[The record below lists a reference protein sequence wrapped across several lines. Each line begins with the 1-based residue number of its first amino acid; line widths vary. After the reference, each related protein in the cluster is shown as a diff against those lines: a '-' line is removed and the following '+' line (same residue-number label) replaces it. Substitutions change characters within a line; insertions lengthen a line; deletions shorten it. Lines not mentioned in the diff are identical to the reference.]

1 MTGGGGANGAGGGPA
16 GGTTNADLP
25 PHSTDVDEECRRVVQ
40 ALEAVFSADAAAE
53 GSRSGSPGAAADAAS
68 GLAASRDVANRY
80 LTSFQRQAVAW
91 MVCDRLLNA
100 SSGSGGSGNN
110 PAAVQS
116 QFFAAQTLH
125 AKCRTDV
132 VQLPKDSLPSLR
144 DSLMNHLTSASTSS
158 GGGNR
163 ALVTRLAMASAAL
176 AVQMSWFSVIEDVLS
191 GVLGINLSGGG
202 SDNNVNA
209 DTMIPTRPELVPA
222 ALELFKLLPEETC
235 SDRLILE
242 DDMLRNQFGRRLEDS
257 SGMLMAFLLRTAKT
271 NAERGPAAED
281 LTITENILHTLHSW
295 VRYVRFHP
303 RMLEGSPLVE
313 WTFHVLADPR
323 YEGDCYEAAVDVVVE
338 ILRAFPSDFP
348 ANERLVHG
356 VIPLAMALG
365 RPEPDGPFRS
375 ALASADEDLLR
386 GYCRIFTEMGESY
399 MSLIMCHRDLN
410 QAALVDLVLDCSAI
424 PDKGRSTFCCDVVFR
439 FAQDMTSIFLTLFH
453 QCITRKTQRSLQ
465 LRSTFGIDS
474 FPGWRISSH
483 TNFVTTKQMILPT
496 SCFGCLPFAH
506 LSCGI
511 RQTSIL

>member
-1 MTGGGGANGAGGGPA
+1 MTGGGGANGDGGGPA
-16 GGTTNADLP
+16 GSATNADLP
-25 PHSTDVDEECRRVVQ
+25 PHSTDIDEECRRVVQ
-40 ALEAVFSADAAAE
+40 ALAAVFSADAAAAATAE
-53 GSRSGSPGAAADAAS
+53 TRPGSADAAADAAS

-100 SSGSGGSGNN
+100 GGGAGGGNS
-110 PAAVQS
+110 PEAVQS

-132 VQLPKDSLPSLR
+132 VQLPPDSLPSLR
-144 DSLMNHLTSASTSS
+144 DSLMNHLTRASSS
-158 GGGNR
+158 GGVGGNR

-191 GVLGINLSGGG
+191 SVLGVNLGGG
-202 SDNNVNA
+202 RSDSNGSA
-209 DTMIPTRPELVPA
+209 DTMTPTRPELVPA

-242 DDMLRNQFGRRLEDS
+242 DDRLRNQFGRRLEDS
-257 SGMLMAFLLRTAKT
+257 SGMVMAFLLRTAKT
-271 NAERGPAAED
+271 NAELGQDAEN
-281 LTITENILHTLHSW
+281 LTITENVLHTLHSW

-323 YEGDCYEAAVDVVVE
+323 YEGDCYEAAVDVIVE
-338 ILRAFPSDFP
+338 ILRAFPSDYP
-348 ANERLVHG
+348 ENERLVHC

-375 ALASADEDLLR
+375 ALVSADEDLLR

-399 MSLIMCHRDLN
+399 MSLIMCHRELN

-424 PDKGRSTFCCDVVFR
+424 PDKGRSTGDCD
-439 FAQDMTSIFLTLFH
+439 SIFLLIIFARCCSNSTHTKFPLF
-453 QCITRKTQRSLQ
+453 R
-465 LRSTFGIDS
+465 
-474 FPGWRISSH
+474 
-483 TNFVTTKQMILPT
+483 LPKHRNRFDYAPLLV
-496 SCFGCLPFAH
+496 S
-506 LSCGI
+506 I
-511 RQTSIL
+511 RFLVGGS

>member
-1 MTGGGGANGAGGGPA
+1 MTGGGGGPA
-16 GGTTNADLP
+16 GSNRNADLP

-40 ALEAVFSADAAAE
+40 ALDAVFSADAAAAT
-53 GSRSGSPGAAADAAS
+53 SPDATADAAS

-100 SSGSGGSGNN
+100 SSSSAAGTNN
-110 PAAVQS
+110 SAAVQS

-132 VQLPKDSLPSLR
+132 VQLPPDSLPSLR
-144 DSLMNHLTSASTSS
+144 DSLMNHLTSVSTSS

-191 GVLGINLSGGG
+191 GVLGITLGGG
-202 SDNNVNA
+202 SDRNVNA
-209 DTMIPTRPELVPA
+209 DAMIPTRPELVPA

-235 SDRLILE
+235 SDRLILQ

-257 SGMLMAFLLRTAKT
+257 SGMLFAFLLRTAKT

-281 LTITENILHTLHSW
+281 LTIAENVLHTLHSW

-303 RMLEGSPLVE
+303 RVLEGSPLVE

-338 ILRAFPSDFP
+338 ILRAFPSDYP
-348 ANERLVHG
+348 ENERLVHG
-356 VIPLAMALG
+356 VIPLAMSLG
-365 RPEPDGPFRS
+365 RPEADGPFRS
-375 ALASADEDLLR
+375 ALASADEDQLR

-399 MSLIMCHRDLN
+399 MSLIMCHQDLN
-410 QAALVDLVLDCSAI
+410 QASLVDLVLDCSAI
-424 PDKGRSTFCCDVVFR
+424 PDKGRSTSGLLFLRLMYCLL
-439 FAQDMTSIFLTLFH
+439 SILFFSH
-453 QCITRKTQRSLQ
+453 TCIIIPPRIRSLTQ
-465 LRSTFGIDS
+465 KLLRLRSTFGIDL
-474 FPGWRISSH
+474 FLG
-483 TNFVTTKQMILPT
+483 
-496 SCFGCLPFAH
+496 
-506 LSCGI
+506 
-511 RQTSIL
+511 

>member
-1 MTGGGGANGAGGGPA
+1 MTGGGGGPA
-16 GGTTNADLP
+16 GSNRHADLP

-40 ALEAVFSADAAAE
+40 ALDAVFSADAAAAT
-53 GSRSGSPGAAADAAS
+53 SPDATADAAS

-100 SSGSGGSGNN
+100 SSSSAAGTNN
-110 PAAVQS
+110 SAAVQS

-132 VQLPKDSLPSLR
+132 VQLPPDSLPSLR
-144 DSLMNHLTSASTSS
+144 DSLMNHLTSVSTSS

-191 GVLGINLSGGG
+191 GVLGITLGGG
-202 SDNNVNA
+202 SDRNNVNA
-209 DTMIPTRPELVPA
+209 DAMIPTRPELVPA

-235 SDRLILE
+235 SDRLILQ

-257 SGMLMAFLLRTAKT
+257 SGMLFAFLLRTAKT

-281 LTITENILHTLHSW
+281 LTIAENVLHTLHSW

-338 ILRAFPSDFP
+338 ILRAFPSDYP
-348 ANERLVHG
+348 ENERLVHG
-356 VIPLAMALG
+356 VIPLAMSLG
-365 RPEPDGPFRS
+365 RPEADGPFRS
-375 ALASADEDLLR
+375 ALATADEDQLR

-399 MSLIMCHRDLN
+399 MSLIMCHQDLN
-410 QAALVDLVLDCSAI
+410 QASLVDLVLDCSAI
-424 PDKGRSTFCCDVVFR
+424 PDKGRSTSGLLFLRLMYCLL
-439 FAQDMTSIFLTLFH
+439 SILFFSH
-453 QCITRKTQRSLQ
+453 TCIIIPPRIRSLTQ
-465 LRSTFGIDS
+465 KLLRLRSTFGIDL
-474 FPGWRISSH
+474 FLG
-483 TNFVTTKQMILPT
+483 
-496 SCFGCLPFAH
+496 
-506 LSCGI
+506 
-511 RQTSIL
+511 